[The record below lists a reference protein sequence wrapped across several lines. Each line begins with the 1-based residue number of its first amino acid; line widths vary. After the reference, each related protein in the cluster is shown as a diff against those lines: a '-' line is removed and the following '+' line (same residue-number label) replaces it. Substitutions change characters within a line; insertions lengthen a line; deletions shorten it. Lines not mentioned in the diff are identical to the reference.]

1 MRPCPSPRS
10 TTMDYFNLTD
20 ASYERRRDEL
30 FRAVVEHMGNRGA
43 LVRAKAS
50 LRTFRDTTSID
61 MGDSAAYLFVT
72 GGKVAIGVLVV
83 PALVAGTV
91 LSGGT
96 LPVAAVVAGGFAMAM
111 TRLIGTVRHS
121 MTVGTILAAVK
132 SHLDTPADIE
142 LTPANLAL
150 GRNMLQKLI
159 SDSDKLDR
167 EITRA
172 QAELRR
178 LGTPVASKADFIR
191 DLLNAETTGAV
202 DVFPIDTRMSR
213 VGRDGRK
220 IVLHRLRRIRGYL
233 VWLLRLTSQ
242 LKGHALAG
250 VGTARALEAD
260 VVDFVTQ
267 QVHATGNHANCASTL
282 CFGPG
287 PADVRQAP
295 TTTPPSSVS
304 AIAERYATLT
314 PSTFETQRERVR
326 IAESSGFTGEEQA
339 IGQIAARLEGELDPA
354 YEALEEALVDALGET
369 AGTLASELV
378 GEFGGDLISGALERA
393 RTSYRVNRPLLA
405 RVRLVQQALSE
416 KSGVE
421 LDRDIAAQA
430 GRNDLKAL
438 LRAYD
443 KVTLHY
449 PARVDQRVQKLER
462 LMVTVRARAARVRR
476 PDGRLWMSP
485 LYNCT
490 AATTLARHLVKVYH
504 YSEKQLIHA
513 QFVNFGLDAVA
524 RKVFGVGADLAT
536 GPRRPFTGA
545 DLNEARRNLR
555 SSGPPVQ
562 RPRVDALG
570 IALAAGRRNLRP
582 TETREVDPMAGIRQ
596 AERAADDLDFGI
608 LSATWITNEGLLN
621 PMGARRSAPL
631 LTVQQ
636 WQRSSRIM
644 GFRTDLT
651 RTTDTA
657 LGHYAQVAG
666 RLMAPTVASDGRSN
680 RVTTA
685 RLSSALAEVD
695 ARLRVLQ
702 GEFKPALDGWLAAK
716 SDKDKS
722 KRRDSILRLSMLV
735 AREIDDLDRLKRQV
749 QGAQRIRATAGVAPI
764 PEWLLRPIEIEAEP
778 DE

>member
-1 MRPCPSPRS
+1 
-10 TTMDYFNLTD
+10 MDFYNLTD

-30 FRAVVEHMGNRGA
+30 FSSVVEHMNNRGA

-50 LRTFRDTTSID
+50 IRTFRDTTSID
-61 MGDSAAYLFVT
+61 VGDTATYLFVT

-96 LPVAAVVAGGFAMAM
+96 LPVAAVVAGGFAMAV

-121 MTVGTILAAVK
+121 RTVGTILAAVK
-132 SHLDTPADIE
+132 SHLDSPTDIA
-142 LTPANLAL
+142 LTPANVAL
-150 GRNMLQKLI
+150 GRDVLQKLI

-172 QAELRR
+172 QAVLRR
-178 LGTPVASKADFIR
+178 RGTPVASKVDFIR

-202 DVFPIDTRMSR
+202 DVFPFDTRMSR

-250 VGTARALEAD
+250 VGTARTLESD
-260 VVDFVTQ
+260 IVDFVTR

-287 PADVRQAP
+287 PAEVRQAP
-295 TTTPPSSVS
+295 TTTVPRTASV
-304 AIAERYATLT
+304 IAERYATLT

-326 IAESSGFTGEEQA
+326 IAEASDFTGEEQA
-339 IGQIAARLEGELDPA
+339 VGQIAARLEGELDPA
-354 YEALEEALVDALGET
+354 FEALEEALVDGLGET

-378 GEFGGDLISGALERA
+378 GEFGGDLINAAVERA

-405 RVRLVQQALSE
+405 RVRLVQKALGE
-416 KSGVE
+416 KSGVD

-430 GRNDLKAL
+430 GRNDLRAL

-462 LMVTVRARAARVRR
+462 LMVTVRARAERVRR
-476 PDGRLWMSP
+476 PNGRLWMSP

-536 GPRRPFTGA
+536 GPRTPFTGA
-545 DLNEARRNLR
+545 DLDEARRNLS
-555 SSGPPVQ
+555 SSGPPIR

-570 IALAAGRRNLRP
+570 IALRAGRRNLRP
-582 TETREVDPMAGIRQ
+582 TETREADPLAGIRE

-608 LSATWITNEGLLN
+608 LSSTWITNEGLLN
-621 PMGARRSAPL
+621 PMGARRATL
-631 LTVQQ
+631 LLSVQQ

-657 LGHYAQVAG
+657 LANYGRVAG
-666 RLMAPTVASDGRSN
+666 RLLAARFEPGGRSN
-680 RVTTA
+680 RITTA
-685 RLSSALAEVD
+685 RLSSAMAEID
-695 ARLRVLQ
+695 ARLRVLNS
-702 GEFKPALDGWLAAK
+702 EFKPALDGWLAAK

-735 AREIDDLDRLKRQV
+735 AREIEDLDRLKRQV

-764 PEWLLRPIEIEAEP
+764 PEWLMSPIEIEAEP